1 PFHVEAC
8 LPESEAVKDAE
19 VLQLSLSSS
28 VVLESRKG
36 GESLRLPRRGGKALK
51 KLLQETGVPAWL
63 RDQVRLFWLETQ
75 EGERQ
80 LIGAWSPQVAEGGI
94 FWWDI
99 SVLEADGKHDTHPVV
114 IRRK

>member
-1 PFHVEAC
+1 
-8 LPESEAVKDAE
+8 
-19 VLQLSLSSS
+19 
-28 VVLESRKG
+28 
-36 GESLRLPRRGGKALK
+36 
-51 KLLQETGVPAWL
+51 L

-80 LIGAWSPQVAEGGI
+80 LIGAWSPQVAEDGI

-99 SVLEADGKHDTHPVV
+99 SVLETDGKCDTHPVV